1 MAHIS
6 NSETTLYGVPQGS
19 VLGPLLFL
27 LYVNDIAN
35 SSKHLSFYLFADD
48 TSIIYAN
55 KNLHNLEQIVN
66 SELSNV
72 SDWLLANKLTLNF
85 KKSNYV
91 LFRPRQKCL
100 TYNPS
105 IKAYDSATNALSTL
119 EKKDFVKYLGVLI
132 DYELSWKNHINL
144 ICLKISRTV
153 GILAKLRHSIPLR
166 PLLNIYQALINP
178 YLYYG
183 ICAWGYAPKTYLN
196 KILLIQKRAP
206 HLIYFTDYKQHAVP
220 FFLKSK
226 VFPLSFIYF
235 DCLCSIMWD
244 VANNSAPE
252 NIKRAFTRISEVHS
266 YPTRSSLNDDFYT
279 EHSRLEK
286 MRSSFLR
293 VGPKIW
299 NSLPSD
305 MRNLPKSTFRKKIRN
320 KLFEILSKSDDY
332 LEITEIMHQLK
343 FN

>member
-1 MAHIS
+1 MPVYKDDDESCASNYRPISLLSIFNRIFAKQHAILDIVNTIQSNMKSGKFTCGLFTDLKKAFDTVDHYILFQKLDFYGIRGIVNDWFRSYLTYRKQTTSNGSYIS

-35 SSKHLSFYLFADD
+35 SSKYLSFYLFADD

-105 IKAYDSATNALSTL
+105 IKAYDPAIDALSTL

-144 ICLKISRTV
+144 I
-153 GILAKLRHSIPLR
+153 
-166 PLLNIYQALINP
+166 
-178 YLYYG
+178 
-183 ICAWGYAPKTYLN
+183 
-196 KILLIQKRAP
+196 
-206 HLIYFTDYKQHAVP
+206 
-220 FFLKSK
+220 SK
-226 VFPLSFIYF
+226 V
-235 DCLCSIMWD
+235 
-244 VANNSAPE
+244 
-252 NIKRAFTRISEVHS
+252 
-266 YPTRSSLNDDFYT
+266 
-279 EHSRLEK
+279 
-286 MRSSFLR
+286 
-293 VGPKIW
+293 G
-299 NSLPSD
+299 
-305 MRNLPKSTFRKKIRN
+305 
-320 KLFEILSKSDDY
+320 
-332 LEITEIMHQLK
+332 
-343 FN
+343 

>member
-1 MAHIS
+1 MQFWILFTIPGSMKSGKFTCGLFIDLKKVFDTVDHHILPQKLDFYGIGGIVNDWFRSYLTYRKQTTSNGSYIS

-105 IKAYDSATNALSTL
+105 IKAYDPAIDALSTL

-144 ICLKISRTV
+144 
-153 GILAKLRHSIPLR
+153 P
-166 PLLNIYQALINP
+166 
-178 YLYYG
+178 
-183 ICAWGYAPKTYLN
+183 
-196 KILLIQKRAP
+196 
-206 HLIYFTDYKQHAVP
+206 
-220 FFLKSK
+220 
-226 VFPLSFIYF
+226 
-235 DCLCSIMWD
+235 
-244 VANNSAPE
+244 
-252 NIKRAFTRISEVHS
+252 
-266 YPTRSSLNDDFYT
+266 
-279 EHSRLEK
+279 
-286 MRSSFLR
+286 
-293 VGPKIW
+293 
-299 NSLPSD
+299 
-305 MRNLPKSTFRKKIRN
+305 
-320 KLFEILSKSDDY
+320 
-332 LEITEIMHQLK
+332 
-343 FN
+343 